1 MLTKVKLKDEMK
13 TTTLSQFELETFSDC
28 SERKEVVRMKESA
41 TNSAGNDFQTGLE
54 KMLRFHRF
62 SKGEN
67 RGDYRD
73 DK

>member
-41 TNSAGNDFQTGLE
+41 TNSAGNDF
-54 KMLRFHRF
+54 
-62 SKGEN
+62 
-67 RGDYRD
+67 
-73 DK
+73 